1 MAFFLSKEYREHRTQ
16 EKENKRLGEKR
27 KNSKYSD
34 WYSGQI
40 QNFIDELKEKN
51 FNPTW
56 GFEAEPYIDTMSGLG
71 GFQQGNVYIFD
82 IPSVEGL
89 AFDMKS
95 KQMLYF
101 TCPSGYYSIYQNP
114 NVKVDFKYVLIPFS
128 EIFKA
133 NIEVNSQEAVSTVS
147 SKQNVLSRSIVGA
160 AIAGEAGAVIGGLTG
175 KEISSSK
182 SETLLTKVVFNV
194 QTTHSGYP
202 IISFEFNRPY
212 NEDKCLADK
221 TLVDTMYSIFLKK
234 DKHAEFYEIPQN
246 RQCKTKTDYH
256 YYRVNIE
263 PEHDEN
269 NPAEYMPIIN
279 YIEKMNNLHIILKRV
294 KKYAMNIESI
304 IQQCNSEKKKVSNKG
319 EDDLIDKL
327 GKLAILKERGVITD
341 EEFIKLK
348 SKLMSRI

>member
-1 MAFFLSKEYREHRTQ
+1 MAFFLSKEYREQRAK
-16 EKENKRLGEKR
+16 EKENERLEEKR
-27 KNSKYSD
+27 EKTKYSD

-56 GFEAEPYIDTMSGLG
+56 GFEAEPYIDTMSGVG

-95 KQMLYF
+95 RQMLYF

-114 NVKVDFKYVLIPFS
+114 GIKVDFKYVLIPFS
-128 EIFKA
+128 DIFKA
-133 NIEVNSQEAVSTVS
+133 NIEVNSQEVVSTVS
-147 SKQNVLSRSIVGA
+147 SKQNVLGRSIAGA

-182 SETLLTKVVFNV
+182 SETLLKKVVFNI
-194 QTTHSGYP
+194 QTTYAEYP
-202 IISFEFNRPY
+202 VISFEFNKLY
-212 NEDKCLADK
+212 NVDNCLADK
-221 TLVDTMYSIFLKK
+221 TMADTMYSIFLKK
-234 DKHAEFYEIPQN
+234 DKHANFFEMPQN
-246 RQCKTKTDYH
+246 RQCRTKKDYQ

-263 PEHDEN
+263 PKHDEN
-269 NPAEYMPIIN
+269 NPDEYMPVID
-279 YIEKMNNLHIILKRV
+279 YIEKINHLEIILKRV

-304 IQQCNSEKKKVSNKG
+304 IQQCNSEKKKASDKK
-319 EDDLIDKL
+319 DDGLIDKL

-341 EEFIKLK
+341 EEFAKLK